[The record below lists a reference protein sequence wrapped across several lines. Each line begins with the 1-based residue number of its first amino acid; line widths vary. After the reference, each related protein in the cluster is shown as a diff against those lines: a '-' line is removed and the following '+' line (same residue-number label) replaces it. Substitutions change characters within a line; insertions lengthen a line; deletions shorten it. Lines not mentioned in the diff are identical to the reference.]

1 MNLLAQANKVNFV
14 DWKQAMLSFALFDA
28 NTPTVDDMNDLKQA
42 LKGEFVN
49 KEDFLKVS
57 FNRNKFVQVPFWFER
72 AVGKPDRD
80 LKAKWVEQLRLE
92 SADDEYDD

>member
-1 MNLLAQANKVNFV
+1 
-14 DWKQAMLSFALFDA
+14 MLSFALFDA

-57 FNRNKFVQVPFWFER
+57 FNRNKFV
-72 AVGKPDRD
+72 
-80 LKAKWVEQLRLE
+80 
-92 SADDEYDD
+92 